1 MQTVIDGKSE
11 SRPSRIA
18 PGSRR
23 NIMHAHRPFGSRGQ
37 LAVEQIQGE
46 HLGGHLVAVFIHP
59 QHIVGKYLVEIADVA
74 LLYASTPALTRST
87 SGPGGGGAGLL
98 P

>member
-18 PGSRR
+18 PGPRR

-46 HLGGHLVAVFIHP
+46 HLGGHLVCRLLLEKKKV
-59 QHIVGKYLVEIADVA
+59 VKYLVEIADITFVVCIHA
-74 LLYASTPALTRST
+74 PFVQLHSRTSRS
-87 SGPGGGGAGLL
+87 PGRTTT
-98 P
+98 